1 MAVFLAIFIQQ
12 NWSELPNAWRA
23 VKTAQPAWLGLML
36 LAMVA
41 WLLNLALMHAAAQ
54 RAAQLDTGR
63 LDLIAPAVGGNAL
76 NLITKSGGMAGLVL
90 FLTDARRRNKP
101 RGSVVASYA
110 LAQSAGEVA
119 FAATLIAALVL
130 VWADGHL
137 SRTEILASVVFGVY
151 LTARLGAYVAAFRSR
166 TAIRRLYSLPNRAVA
181 AVRRR
186 EPAPIDVTGADEM
199 YDSMML
205 LRQRPWGVAPV
216 FGHAIGV
223 EVIGIVELWAAA
235 AAVGASHSLLV
246 AFVGY
251 SVSVLFAI
259 VGFLPGGLGF
269 VEVSL
274 GAVLVSYGA
283 SVATATAAVVL
294 YRVVE
299 MWLPIVIGLAVAQ
312 RLRRSV
318 RPAAESTDGAET

>member
-1 MAVFLAIFIQQ
+1 MR
-12 NWSELPNAWRA
+12 S
-23 VKTAQPAWLGLML
+23 AQPGWLAVML

-41 WLLNLALMHAAAQ
+41 WLVNLALMHAAAQ

-63 LDLIAPAVGGNAL
+63 LDLVAPAVGGNAL

-90 FLTDARRRNKP
+90 FLADARRRNRP

-110 LAQSAGEVA
+110 LAQSAGEIA
-119 FAATLIAALVL
+119 FAATLIAALAL

-137 SRTEILASVVFGVY
+137 SRTEIVASVVFGIY
-151 LTARLGAYVAAFRSR
+151 LTVRIGAYVAAFRSR
-166 TAIRRLYSLPNRAVA
+166 TAIRRLYSLPHRIVTF
-181 AVRRR
+181 VRRR
-186 EPAPIDVTGADEM
+186 PPTPIDVMSADEM
-199 YDSMML
+199 YDSMVL
-205 LRQRPWGVAPV
+205 VRQRPRGVVPV

-223 EVIGIVELWAAA
+223 EAIGVIELWAAA

-299 MWLPIVIGLAVAQ
+299 MWLPIVIGLGVGH
-312 RLRRSV
+312 RLRQSARV
-318 RPAAESTDGAET
+318 TLEPTDSAPK